1 MHAAPGSASIAGMA
15 TATPLASDTF
25 TGRRTSQLRNSSAME
40 SGSIS
45 SWTPSTVNEQLRAR
59 ISQRTEQALRAPDDA
74 EVDDLRRCPFDGRY
88 LVMLPPPTR

>member
-1 MHAAPGSASIAGMA
+1 
-15 TATPLASDTF
+15 
-25 TGRRTSQLRNSSAME
+25 ME

-74 EVDDLRRCPFDGRY
+74 EVDDRRRCPFDGRY
-88 LVMLPPPTR
+88 LVMLPPPHPVTTKIS